1 MAENEVGLPKL
12 PEGATLDAAGLR
24 DGLPALPEG
33 ARLDS
38 APPAPPP
45 PATWGEAALRG
56 AQNIP
61 SSAGEFAKNLVQP
74 IIHPIETA
82 QSLGNIGMGVLEHLG
97 LLSGSEHE
105 PYANAVGKFL
115 LDRYGSIEG
124 VKNTLANDPVGLAAD
139 LSMILTGGGGLA
151 ARAPG
156 LAGRTAEIVGSAGR
170 LVDPLTNAAKVA
182 GKVAKVPGEI
192 AAQTLGV
199 STFAGPE
206 AIKTAARAGYE
217 GGEKSRAFLEQ
228 LRGKGDM
235 ESVVNDARQS
245 LDNLRQQRGI
255 DYRAGMKN
263 VGQDT
268 TQLNFDKIDQALT
281 NIANVKSYKGVSTS
295 PSTQAT
301 RLALEEAVN
310 KWRMLDPTDFHT
322 AEGFDAL
329 KQMIGDVRDSTQFGS
344 PERRVADQVYHAV
357 RGSIID
363 QVPAYARVMKA
374 YENASKRINEVSRAL
389 SLGDKASTDT
399 ALRKLQSVLR
409 DNVNANYGNRRNLA
423 EYLVQNGSPEL
434 LEKLAGQSLQPWTP
448 RGLGKLALSVGAEV
462 GAILGLGTGGA
473 GIGAALAGA
482 PLMSPRLVGEAAHAA
497 GVGARYMGTLP
508 LDIGLSAQQVGR
520 LPREAVEGVRWPPLQ
535 GPIPA
540 GTDEQ
545 QPISPGP
552 RNQQMRGGAV
562 EEEDEARHTRMSGG
576 RLRRQEGGAASYNEL
591 LADAQG
597 ALKSPGVGE
606 ASPRREPPTAPTFTG
621 DMKYLL
627 GGDTSGK
634 PTAVAR
640 AIREPIESVGTSLKN
655 IMNGGYYPG
664 LRREDVTDIPPPA
677 GPTKDSTLV
686 GRALGVA
693 PQAWEPNR
701 DYIGD
706 VANVAA
712 AVMSGAPASAVE
724 GAAGMAG
731 GKLGRESYE
740 QLLSR
745 QRGVEGLRAA
755 MRDPQTG
762 KVYTGYSHQA
772 AIESVPKS
780 DTTGAWGRLSSEW
793 DRETPNTG
801 FIDRSGNFISR
812 DEAEK
817 RFGVSTMEDIRDLR
831 KGTTLG
837 SGATDER
844 GRALASGL
852 EAAAGANAPPFYSA
866 VERAVSESPQASAP
880 GWQWLGMLRNKPGVK
895 PEELEWTGL
904 QDWLQSKGPKTPVT
918 REELNDFL
926 ASNRVEMREVTK
938 RSPHNYPYEGT
949 AGSPKFSRYQLPGG
963 ENYREMLFTMPP
975 KRESLDISQFEP
987 FYGGGV
993 GMWEGRTPVNGVTEA
1008 HFSIGDQSGRITHWP
1023 ITYDWKDRP
1032 GPAKWIVNSPN
1043 LRNGH
1048 FDSLGAAKA
1057 AIESSFN
1064 NEAGTAGNYMAK
1076 SRGDLY
1082 KSSHW
1087 DEPNVLAHVRFNDRD
1102 INGKRTLFVE
1112 EVQSD
1117 WHQAG
1122 RKKGYGLNENDYNRQ
1137 IDELKKRYAENTQAM
1152 AAESDPVKYAQLNNE
1167 RLALTDEFNA
1177 LHDRKRYGVPNA
1189 PLKSDWPSMVMKRMI
1204 RYASDNGYDQIAWTS
1219 GATQAGRY
1227 DLSKQVSAIRANKN
1241 SNGTFQLGIQP
1252 IGRNMQRYQTEVPA
1266 DKLADHVG
1274 KELAEKIMKE
1284 VTTPGVDNGKVFGG
1298 LDLQVGGEGMKAFY
1312 DRELPQRVNKI
1323 VKKFGTKT
1331 QSGLLRV
1338 PKTIGE
1344 AGGEGGL
1351 EEMLSN
1357 AAKSEPMKTESVHVL
1372 PLTPELKGVAQREG
1386 FSLFARGGRAMARGA
1401 RGAKGVR

>member
-1 MAENEVGLPKL
+1 MAENAVGLPEL
-12 PEGATLDAAGLR
+12 PEGATLDAAGLP

-33 ARLDS
+33 ARLDTAS
-38 APPAPPP
+38 PALPP

-115 LDRYGSIEG
+115 LDRYGSVEG

-310 KWRMLDPTDFHT
+310 KWRMLDPADFHT

-473 GIGAALAGA
+473 GVGAALAGA
-482 PLMSPRLVGEAAHAA
+482 PLMSPRLAGEAAHAA

-520 LPREAVEGVRWPPLQ
+520 LPREAIEGVRWPPLQ

-540 GTDEQ
+540 GADEQ

-552 RNQQMRGGAV
+552 RNQQMRSGAI

-576 RLRRQEGGAASYNEL
+576 RLRRQEGGAASYDEL

-597 ALKSPGVGE
+597 ALKSPGVGDPG
-606 ASPRREPPTAPTFTG
+606 ASPRREPPTAPTFVG

-627 GGDTSGK
+627 SGDTSGK
-634 PTAVAR
+634 PTAIAR

-686 GRALGVA
+686 GRALGLA

-701 DYIGD
+701 EYIGD

-731 GKLGRESYE
+731 GKLIGRT
-740 QLLSR
+740 
-745 QRGVEGLRAA
+745 VE
-755 MRDPQTG
+755 
-762 KVYTGYSHQA
+762 
-772 AIESVPKS
+772 
-780 DTTGAWGRLSSEW
+780 
-793 DRETPNTG
+793 NT
-801 FIDRSGNFISR
+801 
-812 DEAEK
+812 
-817 RFGVSTMEDIRDLR
+817 
-831 KGTTLG
+831 
-837 SGATDER
+837 
-844 GRALASGL
+844 
-852 EAAAGANAPPFYSA
+852 PPFYSA

-880 GWQWLGMLRNKPGVK
+880 GWQWLGMLRNKSGVK

-918 REELNDFL
+918 RDELNDFL

-938 RSPHNYPYEGT
+938 RAQSLEGRRYQELLRRMEEEDDSLTAREFEEFDRLVNTHGAHSGSPE
-949 AGSPKFSRYQLPGG
+949 APKFSRYQLPGG
-963 ENYREMLFTMPP
+963 ENYREMLFTMP
-975 KRESLDISQFEP
+975 Q
-987 FYGGGV
+987 
-993 GMWEGRTPVNGVTEA
+993 
-1008 HFSIGDQSGRITHWP
+1008 
-1023 ITYDWKDRP
+1023 
-1032 GPAKWIVNSPN
+1032 
-1043 LRNGH
+1043 
-1048 FDSLGAAKA
+1048 KA
-1057 AIESSFN
+1057 ADEHAYS
-1064 NEAGTAGNYMAK
+1064 
-1076 SRGDLY
+1076 
-1082 KSSHW
+1082 SSHW

-1102 INGKRTLFVE
+1102 INGKKTLFVE

-1122 RKKGYGLNENDYNRQ
+1122 RKKGYGLDENDYNRQ

-1152 AAESDPVKYAQLNNE
+1152 AAESDPTKYAQLNNE

-1177 LHDRKRYGVPNA
+1177 LHDRKQYGVPNA